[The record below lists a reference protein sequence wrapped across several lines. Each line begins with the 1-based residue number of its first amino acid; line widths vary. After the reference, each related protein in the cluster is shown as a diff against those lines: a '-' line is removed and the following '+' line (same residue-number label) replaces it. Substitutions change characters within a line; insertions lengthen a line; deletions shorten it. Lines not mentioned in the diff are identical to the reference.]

1 MAGYE
6 EWPQELIDI
15 LDNGVRMLRI
25 PRRLVHRLEKAG
37 ILTIKDLRRQTV
49 TRLRRIVP
57 LGWASQE
64 RLLSSLHRK
73 GFRSRP
79 GHVFNPD
86 EPLCKLFDHWVPVED
101 DPMDLLA
108 ETLAVDQN
116 LELLGY
122 MEAMERAVSQLKDVQ
137 THFPP
142 ESTEHKM
149 LEWVIYYTSM
159 RLLEPPEEE

>member
-6 EWPQELIDI
+6 ERPQELIDI
-15 LDNGVRMLRI
+15 LKHEVRMLRI
-25 PRRLVHRLEKAG
+25 PNRLVHRLEKAG
-37 ILTIKDLRRQTV
+37 IPTIKDLLRQSV

-57 LGWASQE
+57 LGRASQE

-73 GFRSRP
+73 GFHSRP

-86 EPLCKLFDHWVPVED
+86 EPLYKLFDDWVPAKD
-101 DPMDLLA
+101 DPFDLLA
-108 ETLAVDQN
+108 ETLTVDEN

-149 LEWVIYYTSM
+149 LEWVIYYTSR